1 MFVPLY
7 KWLRKRGYCRD
18 DLMFGVSGSTEFSLM
33 GDERVYFYDFLIKPL
48 KVLIE
53 YNGVLFHARNETD
66 TLLFGHNALD
76 IMKKDQLKEEVA
88 LRNGFRLFVVWS
100 DDIEVLDKLQTFIY
114 KVEEEIDAK
123 I

>member
-1 MFVPLY
+1 
-7 KWLRKRGYCRD
+7 
-18 DLMFGVSGSTEFSLM
+18 MFGVSGSTEFSLM